1 MAAARA
7 VSTQRERMMHTPHDA
22 ARVLI
27 FIHSLHGG
35 GAERVAADLSAHWA
49 QAGWHVMVATQ
60 ADATNDAYTLHPAVR
75 REVLHT
81 EGAGGGLRGLLGNL
95 RRVRV
100 LRGVMRQFQPDIVL
114 AMMTTASVL
123 AVMAAR
129 GLPCKVIATEHTHPP
144 SQTLSGLWQRLR
156 RWTYPRAARVVA
168 LTQGTADWLAR
179 HVPGSRLAV
188 IPNPVQWPLQH
199 AEPVLL
205 PPPSPGRRRLLA
217 VGRLHRD
224 KGFDLLIQAYARI
237 AGRHPDWD
245 LVILGEG
252 GERQSLQ
259 AMVDAAGLQA
269 RVSMPGRVGNVGDWY
284 RSADLYVLS
293 SRFEGLSNTLLE
305 SLASGL
311 AAVCFDCDTG
321 PREVVRDGVD
331 GLLVR
336 PNGDVPALAAAL
348 SGLMGDDAA
357 RQALAARAI
366 EARERFS
373 ARHVLGLWHELFD
386 DVRKP
391 GR

>member
-1 MAAARA
+1 MNR
-7 VSTQRERMMHTPHDA
+7 HNDA
-22 ARVLI
+22 QPRVLI

-49 QAGWHVMVATQ
+49 QAGWQVMVATQ
-60 ADATNDAYTLHPAVR
+60 ADASDDAYTLHKDVQR
-75 REVLHT
+75 TVMHT
-81 EGAGGGLRGLLGNL
+81 AGEGGGMRGVLANV
-95 RRVRV
+95 RRVRALRQV
-100 LRGVMRQFQPDIVL
+100 LRRFQPDIVL
-114 AMMTTASVL
+114 GMMTTASVL
-123 AVMAAR
+123 AVLAAW
-129 GLPCKVIATEHTHPP
+129 GLPCRVIATEHTHPP
-144 SQTLSGLWQRLR
+144 SQALSGLWQRLR
-156 RWTYPRAARVVA
+156 RLTYPRAARVVA
-168 LTQGTADWLAR
+168 LTRGTADWLAR

-188 IPNPVQWPLQH
+188 IPNPVHWPLSRG
-199 AEPVLL
+199 EPVLA
-205 PPPSPGRRRLLA
+205 PPAADGRRRLLA
-217 VGRLHRD
+217 VGRLHPD

-237 AGRHPDWD
+237 AGQHPDWD

-252 GERQSLQ
+252 SERQRLQ
-259 AMVDAAGLQA
+259 DQVDAAGLQA
-269 RVSMPGRVGNVGDWY
+269 RVAMPGRVGNVGDWY
-284 RSADLYVLS
+284 GNADLYVLS

-331 GLLVR
+331 GVLVR

-348 SGLMGDDAA
+348 AALMDDPAGRRA
-357 RQALAARAI
+357 MAERAI

-373 ARHVLGLWHELFD
+373 ARRVLGQWQELFD